1 MRHRRAEFSFL
12 GSFIMRLTPRFGVVA
27 RVTHCLKVCPFQR
40 FGWVVIDANDV
51 VDDGTG
57 ATAHDAHGIG
67 SDKHTPQFAPRG
79 RLVKR

>member
-1 MRHRRAEFSFL
+1 MV
-12 GSFIMRLTPRFGVVA
+12 GSFVVWFVVRLTPRFGVVA

-57 ATAHDAHGIG
+57 ATA
-67 SDKHTPQFAPRG
+67 
-79 RLVKR
+79 